1 VVILTPDVMH
11 TWLLGNLSLKPVR
24 SFIRA
29 ARLMIIDEVH
39 TFTGVFGGNAAFLFR
54 RFEHALKTMTRKRLQ
69 YVCAS
74 ATIQDAATHLTLLT
88 GRTFTLI
95 YPDRDGSP
103 RHPVHLHFLRPT
115 EPTRDLLSSAASLLR
130 DLGAAGERFI
140 CFSDSSKQTE
150 NLASILARRSDSD
163 AEETDAD
170 DNPLDSSPLAV
181 LPYRSGYE
189 ARDRAEIQARL
200 SRGDMDGI
208 ISTSALELGMDIP
221 HLDAVVPLGSPAD
234 RVRSGW
240 DRGVFCLPN
249 REAAQARELGL
260 PLYSLGSSSHVRC
273 VSPGPSAGHAAH
285 TRNGKHSPVGRHGTL
300 PLTRSSG
307 PIPTRGR
314 APRRRPRS
322 A

>member
-1 VVILTPDVMH
+1 MLHAARVGRIDGSVPVSQRVQVLDACRVVILTPDIMH
-11 TWLLGNLSLKPVR
+11 AWLLGNLSLKPVR

-39 TFTGVFGGNAAFLFR
+39 TFTGVFGSKAAFFFR

-95 YPDRDGSP
+95 GPDRDGSP

-130 DLGAAGERFI
+130 GLGAAGERFI
-140 CFSDSSKQTE
+140 CFSDSRKQTE
-150 NLASILARRSDSD
+150 NLASILARRSD

-170 DNPLDSSPLAV
+170 DNPLDSSPFAGLRV

-189 ARDRAEIQARL
+189 ARNRVEIQARL

-221 HLDAVVPLGSPAD
+221 HFDAVVPLGSGAG
-234 RVRSGW
+234 S
-240 DRGVFCLPN
+240 
-249 REAAQARELGL
+249 AA
-260 PLYSLGSSSHVRC
+260 P
-273 VSPGPSAGHAAH
+273 
-285 TRNGKHSPVGRHGTL
+285 
-300 PLTRSSG
+300 
-307 PIPTRGR
+307 
-314 APRRRPRS
+314 
-322 A
+322 